1 MKTFCH
7 LIMTS
12 ALLSTLI
19 GCGEHNGATSSA
31 GNQGGKSPTFEVSP
45 ESAEFRAVADE
56 ARGKLVARDW
66 DGIDSLANK
75 YRTSKDALPDGLWK
89 LEAVYQGLQ
98 IEYTATGEQW
108 EGHIKALTEY
118 AKAKPNS
125 ISARVAVA
133 DNFVRLAWKAR
144 GGGTAQTVT
153 QIGWKL
159 FGERLRQASATLENA
174 RKLDQKCPYFWNVL
188 LDVAR
193 GLSYEKP
200 QFERLYVEASQLYP
214 NHATHTT
221 LKLQY
226 LLPRWNGVPGELE
239 AFLASSVSKMNSEEG
254 DVYYAQVCWHFQNL
268 RSIRNAFRES
278 RLSWERA
285 DRGYAALEKRFP
297 SSVRLKNIRAFM
309 AVMGGSP
316 EAAKEAVKN
325 LGGQIDLAIWESP
338 ERFQTTVSTLG
349 GRNTEQ

>member
-1 MKTFCH
+1 MKALFKLLVPCAAFC
-7 LIMTS
+7 
-12 ALLSTLI
+12 TLI
-19 GCGEHNGATSSA
+19 GCSENNDSKSGAA
-31 GNQGGKSPTFEVSP
+31 NEGGKSPTFQMSP
-45 ESAEFRAVADE
+45 ESAEFRAIADE
-56 ARGKLVARDW
+56 ARGKLAARDW
-66 DGIDSLANK
+66 GSIDSLANK
-75 YRTSKDALPDGLWK
+75 YRTSKEALPDGLWK
-89 LEAVYQGLQ
+89 LEAVYQGLNIDQ
-98 IEYTATGEQW
+98 NSTGAQW
-108 EGHIKALTEY
+108 EEHIKVITEF

-125 ISARVAVA
+125 ITARVAVA
-133 DNFVRLAWKAR
+133 GNFVRLAWKAR

-153 QIGWKL
+153 PVGWKL

-193 GLSYEKP
+193 GLGYEKP